1 MRETA
6 TTADAPSLMAGDVR
20 DYLTDHPDFLISNSD
35 LLTVLTPPKQRFDDD
50 VRDFQRFMLVHLQ
63 RGVGKLKD
71 ERDHGLQILQEH
83 LHRQSRM
90 NVAMLSLL
98 EAPSY
103 KMMLKVIQ
111 SDFPL
116 LLDHEAV
123 EIMME
128 AGSQPL
134 PGIRTVPEDFVQEW
148 LPDRDVIVEGDIHGV
163 PEIFGFHAPDVRS
176 QALVRLSISSETSPG
191 ILAFGHRDPDHYAA
205 GIATEQVLHMA
216 SLIELCAR
224 KWLDLPV

>member
-6 TTADAPSLMAGDVR
+6 KAGAPSLMAGDVR
-20 DYLTDHPDFLISNSD
+20 DYLVAHPDFLIGNAD
-35 LLTVLTPPKQRFDDD
+35 LMAVLTPPRQRFDDD
-50 VRDFQRFMLVHLQ
+50 VRDFQRFMLMHLQ
-63 RGVGKLKD
+63 KGIGKLKD
-71 ERDHGLQILQEH
+71 ERDHSLGLLQEH

-103 KMMLKVIQ
+103 KSMLKVING
-111 SDFPL
+111 DFPL

-123 EIMME
+123 ELMME
-128 AGSQPL
+128 EGSEPL
-134 PGIRTVPEDFVQEW
+134 PGIRTVPEGFVHEW
-148 LPDRDVIVEGDIHGV
+148 LPGRDVALEGDIHGV
-163 PEIFGFHAPDVRS
+163 PEIFGVNAAQIRS
-176 QALVRLSISSETSPG
+176 QALVRLSVSSEAPPG
-191 ILAFGHRDPDHYAA
+191 ILAFGHRDALHYAA